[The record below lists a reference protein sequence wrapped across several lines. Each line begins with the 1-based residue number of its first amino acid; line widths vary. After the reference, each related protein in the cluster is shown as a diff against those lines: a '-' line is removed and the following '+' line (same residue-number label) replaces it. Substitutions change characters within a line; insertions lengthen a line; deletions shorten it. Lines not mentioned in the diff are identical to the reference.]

1 MRSPEAVPTPTAAS
15 ASNGS
20 AAPLLTVR
28 DLRAGYGAIDVLH
41 GISIE
46 VARGEIV
53 TLIGANGA
61 GKTST
66 LMSISRVLRLRGG
79 SIAFDGR
86 DITDLKPDEVVRL
99 GLAQVPE
106 GRKIFPRLTVG
117 ENLEMGAYI
126 RHDAAEI
133 EADREHVFRLFP
145 VLKERL
151 AQLGGTLS
159 GGEQQMLAI
168 GRALM
173 SRPTMLMMDEP
184 SMGIAPILVARIFE
198 AVKELRAGGMT
209 ILLVEQNARA
219 ALKLAD
225 RGYVLETGR
234 VVMSDSGAKLLASDR
249 VREAYLGD

>member
-1 MRSPEAVPTPTAAS
+1 MTA
-15 ASNGS
+15 
-20 AAPLLTVR
+20 LLAVR

-41 GISIE
+41 GISLE

-53 TLIGANGA
+53 SLIGSNGA
-61 GKTST
+61 GKSTT
-66 LMSISRVLRLRGG
+66 LMCISRVVRLRGG
-79 SIAFDGR
+79 SVTFNGI
-86 DITDLKPDEVVRL
+86 DITGHVPDAVVRC

-106 GRKIFPRLTVG
+106 GRKIFPRLTVE

-126 RHDAAEI
+126 RTDPVGI
-133 EADREHVFRLFP
+133 EADRAKVFELFP

-151 AQLGGTLS
+151 SQLGGTLS

-173 SRPTMLMMDEP
+173 SRPTLLMMDEP

-198 AVKELRAGGMT
+198 AVKELRSRGMT
-209 ILLVEQNARA
+209 ILLVEQNACA
-219 ALKLAD
+219 ALKFSD

-234 VVMSDSGAKLLASDR
+234 VVMTDSGAELLRSPR